1 MNVHRK
7 YRWTNKTKDGII
19 QNRVEYN
26 QRNEDLWMFICYT
39 HINVICLSDR
49 AEYRIE
55 EN

>member
-26 QRNEDLWMFICYT
+26 QRKEDLRTFICYT
-39 HINVICLSDR
+39 HIKCYML
-49 AEYRIE
+49 IE
-55 EN
+55 LWEI